1 MWLLPKGVTF
11 EGYRTLLGNSSIWR
25 GYLNT
30 IYYTVLGTSINLLVT
45 LPCAYA
51 LSRDDFYGRRA
62 FTNFML
68 VTMFLSGGLIPSY
81 LLIRS
86 LGMLNTVW
94 ALVIPGA
101 VSVYNVVVTRTFF
114 KRRSQERWKKRQS
127 WMAARI
133 FAYSCRSYCLYL
145 RQSLQ
150 LWHFLRG
157 RTLEQFLQRIDLS
170 VR

>member
-1 MWLLPKGVTF
+1 MHSPEMISMAEELYQFHASDNVSFW
-11 EGYRTLLGNSSIWR
+11 
-25 GYLNT
+25 
-30 IYYTVLGTSINLLVT
+30 
-45 LPCAYA
+45 
-51 LSRDDFYGRRA
+51 
-62 FTNFML
+62 
-68 VTMFLSGGLIPSY
+68 GLDPSY

-150 LWHFLRG
+150 LWHFFTG